1 MVRRRRRAATLA
13 RLACSV
19 PSAVRS
25 RFGLAP
31 ATSCSSTSSNSSA
44 ANASAAVMVF
54 VHWCSR
60 QRVARQDASL
70 ADLRRP
76 CASARRYRPNRRL
89 EPPALEAAL
98 RQLRLRWNVGKCG
111 FLVPRLGLDDLP
123 FPDNLNIRASL
134 ASLRIPFS
142 AEEVRWSCFVRQFE
156 GLVKVYSLGVE
167 SLECKAFLRLAERP
181 SRPIRCHVRRLSR
194 CRCPRLC
201 KTFPTPDFAAASQ
214 GSKAP
219 ASSAASPSRMAGRLS
234 SAGPRRTAGGGLV
247 GFSERRERSDRSPE
261 NPARRSAAPGRPA
274 VMPPPR
280 RHRRR
285 LPPESGHRAKSE
297 DAIRCRSA
305 SNGRSRAPPR
315 SRRPGRGGTPPRT
328 SANATAAR

>member
-142 AEEVRWSCFVRQFE
+142 AEEADVFWRNRFYGVQNRLVRPANRAKQNH
-156 GLVKVYSLGVE
+156 
-167 SLECKAFLRLAERP
+167 AHRP
-181 SRPIRCHVRRLSR
+181 SL
-194 CRCPRLC
+194 L
-201 KTFPTPDFAAASQ
+201 FAAVSTLDRSLLIAS
-214 GSKAP
+214 
-219 ASSAASPSRMAGRLS
+219 S
-234 SAGPRRTAGGGLV
+234 SAGKSSATTLHTT
-247 GFSERRERSDRSPE
+247 SKSTER
-261 NPARRSAAPGRPA
+261 
-274 VMPPPR
+274 
-280 RHRRR
+280 
-285 LPPESGHRAKSE
+285 
-297 DAIRCRSA
+297 
-305 SNGRSRAPPR
+305 
-315 SRRPGRGGTPPRT
+315 
-328 SANATAAR
+328 